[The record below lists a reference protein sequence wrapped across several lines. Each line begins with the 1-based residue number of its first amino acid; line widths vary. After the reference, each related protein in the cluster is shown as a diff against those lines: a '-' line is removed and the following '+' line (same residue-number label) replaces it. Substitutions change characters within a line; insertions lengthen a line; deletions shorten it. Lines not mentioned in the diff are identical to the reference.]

1 MLKEKLRFA
10 WYKVVCLLL
19 RIPCMIFF
27 RLRIFGRDNIPDK
40 GAFIVA
46 CNHQSYL
53 DPIFCGAL
61 LRRPMHYL
69 ARESLF
75 SNWFFRALIS
85 SVNALPLKQGE
96 GDLTTVRRV
105 IELLKAGKG
114 VCLFP
119 EGTRTEDGR
128 IEPFKPGL
136 GLLCRRGN
144 AAIVPTVIDGAFECW
159 PRHKKMFSFGSIWLQ
174 FGQPI
179 TAGQAKEMGNEKLAQ
194 LLTQTLRQ
202 MQNDLREKRG
212 KQPYNYS
219 N

>member
-1 MLKEKLRFA
+1 LKKKLRFI
-10 WYKVVCLLL
+10 WYEIVSVFLTLLCKV
-19 RIPCMIFF
+19 FF
-27 RLRIFGRDNIPDK
+27 RLRLFGRENIPKK

-46 CNHQSYL
+46 SNHQSYL
-53 DPIFCGAL
+53 DPVLCGAP

-96 GDLTTVRRV
+96 GDLTTVRQV
-105 IELLKAGKG
+105 IELLKQGKG

-119 EGTRTEDGR
+119 EGTRTTNGR

-159 PRHKKMFSFGSIWLQ
+159 PRHKKMFSFGSIHVQ
-174 FGQPI
+174 FGQAI
-179 TAGQAKEMGNEKLAQ
+179 TVGQAKEMGDEKLAEH
-194 LLTQTLRQ
+194 LTKTIRKMQT
-202 MQNDLREKRG
+202 DLRRKRG
-212 KQPYNYS
+212 TTPYQY
-219 N
+219 